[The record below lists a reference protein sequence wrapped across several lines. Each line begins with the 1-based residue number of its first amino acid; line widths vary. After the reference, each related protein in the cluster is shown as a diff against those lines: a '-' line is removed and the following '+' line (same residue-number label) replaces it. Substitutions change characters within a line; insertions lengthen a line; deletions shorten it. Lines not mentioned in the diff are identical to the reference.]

1 MADDRRPFETEQK
14 SLWPK
19 APSPGDH
26 GPGSS
31 VQPKTDPTTSE
42 NRPSMP
48 PADDD

>member
-1 MADDRRPFETEQK
+1 MADDRRWPSYEEK
-14 SLWPK
+14 SQHPK
-19 APSPGDH
+19 APPPGDH

-42 NRPSMP
+42 NRPAMP